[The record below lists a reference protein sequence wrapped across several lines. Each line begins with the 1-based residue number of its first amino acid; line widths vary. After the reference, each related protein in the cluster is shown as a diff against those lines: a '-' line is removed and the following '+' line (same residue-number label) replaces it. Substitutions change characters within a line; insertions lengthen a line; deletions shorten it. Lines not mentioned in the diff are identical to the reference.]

1 MAGTRSA
8 GRRGEAT
15 RAAAAGL
22 MLALGLSSSLGL
34 SACSAPRPQPA
45 PSGLSEP
52 LPAPLRT
59 PATAAPVPAAPEPE
73 PQGEPLPASV
83 TGPLP
88 DAQEVP
94 GKAPETG
101 PPAEPELQAG
111 APVNGAAAPAA
122 AGPQSEP
129 TAPASIPG
137 GLPSTQSSALRTV
150 TAYYVLLDDGGANG
164 VRFGCNDSLVGVAR
178 ISLASEDALPA
189 AMGDLLE
196 PAPSPAPGGPEP
208 REPLPD
214 VEAPDEALSNVY
226 NALSGS
232 RLDFLSGSFDGT
244 TVTVYLAGQ
253 LSPGGACDL
262 PRVEAQLTQ
271 TAVAAVGAIRAEIYV
286 NGQPLADAL
295 RLN

>member
-8 GRRGEAT
+8 GRRGEAA

-22 MLALGLSSSLGL
+22 MLALGLSVGLGL
-34 SACSAPRPQPA
+34 SACSAPRPEPA

-88 DAQEVP
+88 DAQDIP
-94 GKAPETG
+94 GKAPESG
-101 PPAEPELQAG
+101 SPAQPEAQPG
-111 APVNGAAAPAA
+111 APVNGAAPAA
-122 AGPQSEP
+122 AGPQPESP
-129 TAPASIPG
+129 APASNPG
-137 GLPSTQSSALRTV
+137 GQPAAQSPALRTV

-164 VRFGCNDSLVGVAR
+164 VRFGCNDSLVGVTR

-196 PAPSPAPGGPEP
+196 PVPGASRDGQEP
-208 REPLPD
+208 RGPLPD
-214 VEAPDEALSNVY
+214 AEAPDEGLSNIY

-253 LSPGGACDL
+253 LTPGGACDL

-286 NGQPLADAL
+286 NGQPLADTL
-295 RLN
+295 SLNG